1 MNPMNTM
8 NTSAFPSAG
17 RAYRLLSACF
27 SLGLAGLLGAPAAWA
42 ATLQVTVLDREGQP
56 APNVAVVIVPAG
68 PAAAPVPA
76 APATAVVVAQEKMQ
90 FQPFLTVVA
99 PGTTLRFTNR
109 DSFDH
114 HVKGNALSGP
124 FELRVDARPA
134 ASTAPTEIR
143 VVQPGPV
150 TLSCHLHS
158 TMRGGVYVS
167 ETPWFGKT
175 DARGQVL
182 IDGIPAGTAAVRL
195 WHPEQFVEQMP
206 ASVVL
211 AANGLQTVET
221 RLNFMPRKR
230 RTATP

>member
-1 MNPMNTM
+1 MNAMTLHRK
-8 NTSAFPSAG
+8 SLSLSLSLPSLAG
-17 RAYRLLSACF
+17 AIV
-27 SLGLAGLLGAPAAWA
+27 LGLSSLLAAPAARA
-42 ATLQVTVLDREGQP
+42 ATLQVTVLDRDGQP
-56 APNVAVVIVPAG
+56 APNVAVVIVPAQ
-68 PAAAPVPA
+68 PAPSARAAAG
-76 APATAVVVAQEKMQ
+76 TSVVVAQEKMQ

-114 HVKGNALSGP
+114 HVKGNSMSGP

-134 ASTAPTEIR
+134 ATAAATEIR
-143 VVQPGPV
+143 VDQPGPV

-182 IDGIPAGTAAVRL
+182 IDGIPAGTAAVRM

-211 AANGLQTVET
+211 AANGLQTLET

-230 RTATP
+230 RLAAP